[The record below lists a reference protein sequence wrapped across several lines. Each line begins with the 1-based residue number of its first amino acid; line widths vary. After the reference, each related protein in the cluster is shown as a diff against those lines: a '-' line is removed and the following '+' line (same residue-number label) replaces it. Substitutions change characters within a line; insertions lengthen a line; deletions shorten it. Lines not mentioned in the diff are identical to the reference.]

1 MKCVICKYG
10 ETQSDKVTITI
21 ERDSTTIV
29 FKDVPAEVCS
39 NCGES
44 YLEENIAE
52 QLLLIAEQA
61 LHSGV
66 LMDIRKF
73 KEMAI

>member
-10 ETQSDKVTITI
+10 QTKRGKTTITL
-21 ERDSTTIV
+21 ERDNATII
-29 FKDVPAEVCS
+29 FRDVPAEICL

-44 YLEENIAE
+44 YLEENISE

-61 LHSGV
+61 VNSGV
-66 LMDIRKF
+66 LIDIRKF
-73 KEMAI
+73 TPISV